1 MILRL
6 ASTLNDLPEVQEVQE
21 VPVDPEALIIKTN
34 NCYTVIVK
42 NV

>member
-21 VPVDPEALIIKTN
+21 VPVDPEVLIIKTN
-34 NCYTVIVK
+34 NGVIWILS
-42 NV
+42 